1 MGAQMIS
8 INSAQNLY
16 WLGRYMQRV
25 ETIAK
30 ECIKSFDYIID
41 KDFDDGKKLFE
52 KLSADIEYKDE
63 KEFLKEAVFDEHGS
77 SIYASI
83 FAMKE
88 NAVICRAQ
96 IYSSAFAYL
105 NTAYIGVKELRG
117 APIEVFDLEK
127 LLSNLYALNG
137 MLDSALLRTDASNF
151 IEFGKRVERIDL
163 EIRLYDNLNIVLFEI
178 DELYGVAKLL
188 SKGFEKPSITTDD
201 KEKLLDL
208 ANSLIKAVIKF

>member
-1 MGAQMIS
+1 M
-8 INSAQNLY
+8 
-16 WLGRYMQRV
+16 
-25 ETIAK
+25 
-30 ECIKSFDYIID
+30 
-41 KDFDDGKKLFE
+41 
-52 KLSADIEYKDE
+52 
-63 KEFLKEAVFDEHGS
+63 
-77 SIYASI
+77 
-83 FAMKE
+83 
-88 NAVICRAQ
+88 
-96 IYSSAFAYL
+96 
-105 NTAYIGVKELRG
+105 
-117 APIEVFDLEK
+117 FDLEK

-137 MLDSALLRTDASNF
+137 MLDSVLLRTDASNF

>member
-16 WLGRYMQRV
+16 WLGRYIQRV

-41 KDFDDGKKLFE
+41 KDFDDGKNLFE

-63 KEFLKEAVFDEHGS
+63 KEFLEEAVFGEHGS
-77 SIYASI
+77 SIYGSM

-88 NAVICRAQ
+88 NAVTCRAQ
-96 IYSSAFAYL
+96 IHSSAFAYL

-117 APIEVFDLEK
+117 AQIEVFDLEK

-137 MLDSALLRTDASNF
+137 MLDSSLLRTDASNF
-151 IEFGKRVERIDL
+151 IEFGKRVERIEL

-188 SKGFEKPSITTDD
+188 SKWFEKPSITTDD
-201 KEKLLDL
+201 KDKLLDL